1 MPRKKLTD
9 TQNTIKQEEAWDLY
23 VRGRTQ
29 RTIAKEM
36 DISVAAVNQL
46 IQAAHKRHGAELDKD
61 VKRYHEKHLSQLEHI
76 AQEALKSWETD
87 LKVSKHGA
95 QRDAAYLETAMRSIE
110 QIRKVIYGKKQEEFA
125 ESDEA
130 KDPAVRILE
139 IVKGV
144 KERMKNEP

>member
-1 MPRKKLTD
+1 MPRKKITD
-9 TQNTIKQEEAWDLY
+9 TQKLIRQEKVWDLY

-29 RTIAKEM
+29 RTIAKELKM
-36 DISVAAVNQL
+36 PLPTVNEH
-46 IQAAHKRHGAELDKD
+46 IQSAHDRYRVLLDKD

-76 AQEALKSWETD
+76 AQEALKSWDTD
-87 LKVSKHGA
+87 LKVSKHGS

-130 KDPAVRILE
+130 KDPAIRILE
-139 IVKGV
+139 IVQGV
-144 KERMKNEP
+144 KERMKSGQ

>member
-1 MPRKKLTD
+1 MARKKKPEPKVF
-9 TQNTIKQEEAWDLY
+9 IKQEKVWDLY

-29 RTIAKEM
+29 RTIAEELKM
-36 DISVAAVNQL
+36 PLQSVNDC
-46 IQAAHKRHGAELDKD
+46 IKAAHERYKQILDKD
-61 VKRYHEKHLSQLEHI
+61 IKRYHEKHLSQLEHI

-110 QIRKVIYGKKQEEFA
+110 QIRKVIYGKKQEEFE

-130 KDPAVRILE
+130 KDPTIRILE
-139 IVKGV
+139 IVRGV
-144 KERMKNEP
+144 KERMRNEP

>member
-1 MPRKKLTD
+1 MARKKHTD
-9 TQNTIKQEEAWDLY
+9 PKRHLKEEKVWDLY

-29 RTIAKEM
+29 KTISTELK
-36 DISVAAVNQL
+36 ISLSTVNDC
-46 IQAAHKRHGAELDKD
+46 IKAAHERYSAMLDKD
-61 VKRYHEKHLSQLEHI
+61 IKRYHEKHLSQLEHI

-130 KDPAVRILE
+130 KDPAIRILE
-139 IVKGV
+139 IVQGV
-144 KERMKNEP
+144 KERMKSGQ